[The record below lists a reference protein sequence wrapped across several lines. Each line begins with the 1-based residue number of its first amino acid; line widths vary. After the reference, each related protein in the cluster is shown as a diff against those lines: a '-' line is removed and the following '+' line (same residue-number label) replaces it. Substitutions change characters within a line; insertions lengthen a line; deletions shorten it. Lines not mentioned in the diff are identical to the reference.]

1 MERDIKVII
10 NHSHSFQSEICQ
22 ISVSILSDCSIPYSK
37 NLITN
42 TYYYWGCEF
51 SGGCNKVC
59 FIQLYWFLLHSLD
72 YGWHCNYSCIAYRY
86 GNRNTVWWC
95 IEQYNPLLWTCY
107 MVSTYSP
114 AARRNQNQCSLGSFG
129 LVIKLRDCDIGLE
142 RDSSPVEREK
152 NEKRENP
159 TLHLKSSENRYA
171 YECSNYF

>member
-1 MERDIKVII
+1 
-10 NHSHSFQSEICQ
+10 
-22 ISVSILSDCSIPYSK
+22 
-37 NLITN
+37 
-42 TYYYWGCEF
+42 
-51 SGGCNKVC
+51 
-59 FIQLYWFLLHSLD
+59 
-72 YGWHCNYSCIAYRY
+72 
-86 GNRNTVWWC
+86 
-95 IEQYNPLLWTCY
+95 